1 MQRWVGKSLKRKLSI
16 ILLGAILVPLLS
28 LGYVLYSIAAIEAE
42 ERTKQSSLGLLDQ
55 IKTNLEFIVQDVEN
69 MSIFLIG
76 QEDIQRYLASTNQGS
91 GLQIKLMGFL
101 SNFAFSKSYISNISI
116 YPNNGSHT
124 LSNTTIF
131 NNGLFKDRNN
141 TIIQQLHD
149 KWWSSLYTNETTNG
163 EEKVISFVRPIGS
176 MTTYQPKGLLSIS
189 ISEAAIA
196 EFMMKPALISGES
209 LLLVDRDQRMI
220 SGTMRDGLTQAVTH
234 LLPGLDVLNMQEGQG
249 FVTYGEGENKKTIVY
264 AKVPHV
270 DWLLL
275 AVIPYAQYQAQNQYV
290 VTVTAITV
298 GLAMMIIA
306 GIVLFLIIRVTRP
319 LQTVAASLKGFRPD
333 GEVIALPITS
343 SDEIG
348 MLVHSYNKL
357 GERVHVLMQEV
368 KRQESMKKEADM
380 QALQAQ
386 INPHFLYNTL
396 ASIHWM
402 ALMNKDAKIA
412 QMVGSLSDFL
422 RFSLNKGSEYCQ
434 VKQEVLHVQ
443 HYSSIQ
449 QIRYPEQFEIAFHIS
464 SELESEHMLKL
475 LLQPLIENAIIHGIL
490 GKQSKGCIT
499 VSAQLTQMG
508 HMQFTIEDSGQ
519 GMSQEQLQTLLQQI
533 EVPLDHTIKPAS
545 SYGLRNVNQRLL
557 LHYGEESGLVIHSVE
572 GRGTTISFTIPS
584 IEKEEEGEGD
594 EAAYRR

>member
-1 MQRWVGKSLKRKLSI
+1 
-16 ILLGAILVPLLS
+16 
-28 LGYVLYSIAAIEAE
+28 
-42 ERTKQSSLGLLDQ
+42 
-55 IKTNLEFIVQDVEN
+55 
-69 MSIFLIG
+69 
-76 QEDIQRYLASTNQGS
+76 
-91 GLQIKLMGFL
+91 
-101 SNFAFSKSYISNISI
+101 
-116 YPNNGSHT
+116 
-124 LSNTTIF
+124 
-131 NNGLFKDRNN
+131 
-141 TIIQQLHD
+141 
-149 KWWSSLYTNETTNG
+149 
-163 EEKVISFVRPIGS
+163 
-176 MTTYQPKGLLSIS
+176 
-189 ISEAAIA
+189 
-196 EFMMKPALISGES
+196 
-209 LLLVDRDQRMI
+209 
-220 SGTMRDGLTQAVTH
+220 
-234 LLPGLDVLNMQEGQG
+234 
-249 FVTYGEGENKKTIVY
+249 
-264 AKVPHV
+264 
-270 DWLLL
+270 
-275 AVIPYAQYQAQNQYV
+275 
-290 VTVTAITV
+290 
-298 GLAMMIIA
+298 MMIIA

-333 GEVIALPITS
+333 GEIIALPITS

-464 SELESEHMLKL
+464 SELESKHMLKL

-499 VSAQLTQMG
+499 VSAQLAQMG